1 MTKKNNYNQFSEP
14 EAEEVLDPDD
24 VEIASLTT
32 EENILLVLRK
42 GRAENKAIITPVAK
56 PTNQSKTKK
65 IDVIPLNRVI
75 EKKKLFRPISREQQI
90 GM

>member
-24 VEIASLTT
+24 AEIASLTT
-32 EENILLVLRK
+32 EENILLELRK
-42 GRAENKAIITPVAK
+42 GRAENKAIITPVTK
-56 PTNQSKTKK
+56 PTDQSSTKN
-65 IDVIPLNRVI
+65 IAVILPNKVI
-75 EKKKLFRPISREQQI
+75 QKKKLFRPISRELQI